1 MEGSCSPAHG
11 GDCTAGMATECH
23 RNTALTVGAFWHHSS
38 MRRRVH
44 TEAKTPVRLV
54 EHGHLLPA
62 VRAAICTGLQDFSSF
77 WPLLD
82 NKNMLSN
89 LSQANHAGLYRRNFP
104 ARCRMLL
111 THLKFTETLKK
122 ITPIPIYSFLDGRT
136 DTSAEQKR
144 RIRSETERRE
154 GGNSGIEREREQGS
168 GVRGGLT
175 CCGSSGQWLTDAQRP
190 VTMRPTAIKRVILS
204 HFPLRLPPHHPT
216 AAACN
221 HCFNEKSCLTHAYTC
236 VKQQWPDTL
245 HPSIIITRHIHTEYI
260 NWSLHNPL
268 MCIILPACSKRPLYI
283 QTDAKIIFRLI
294 LYI

>member
-44 TEAKTPVRLV
+44 TEAKTPVLLV
-54 EHGHLLPA
+54 ERGHLLPA
-62 VRAAICTGLQDFSSF
+62 VCPAICTGLQDFSSF

-122 ITPIPIYSFLDGRT
+122 SHLYLY
-136 DTSAEQKR
+136 
-144 RIRSETERRE
+144 
-154 GGNSGIEREREQGS
+154 
-168 GVRGGLT
+168 
-175 CCGSSGQWLTDAQRP
+175 
-190 VTMRPTAIKRVILS
+190 TAS
-204 HFPLRLPPHHPT
+204 WT
-216 AAACN
+216 AAW
-221 HCFNEKSCLTHAYTC
+221 TP
-236 VKQQWPDTL
+236 QQNR
-245 HPSIIITRHIHTEYI
+245 STEYAVRQKEEKGEI
-260 NWSLHNPL
+260 VG
-268 MCIILPACSKRPLYI
+268 
-283 QTDAKIIFRLI
+283 
-294 LYI
+294 

>member
-1 MEGSCSPAHG
+1 MEGSCSPSHG

-38 MRRRVH
+38 MRRGVH

-122 ITPIPIYSFLDGRT
+122 SHLYLYTASWTGRT
-136 DTSAEQKR
+136 DTSAEQKCR
-144 RIRSETERRE
+144 WRSETERRE
-154 GGNSGIEREREQGS
+154 GGNSGIERERTREWGERRAHLLWQFRSAAHWRTETRYHEADGHKNE
-168 GVRGGLT
+168 
-175 CCGSSGQWLTDAQRP
+175 SSFHTSPSAAP
-190 VTMRPTAIKRVILS
+190 PTI
-204 HFPLRLPPHHPT
+204 PLRPPAIT
-216 AAACN
+216 A
-221 HCFNEKSCLTHAYTC
+221 
-236 VKQQWPDTL
+236 
-245 HPSIIITRHIHTEYI
+245 
-260 NWSLHNPL
+260 
-268 MCIILPACSKRPLYI
+268 
-283 QTDAKIIFRLI
+283 LI
-294 LYI
+294 RRAV